1 MQKDKFN
8 GQSSKILNEYALTLK
23 AHAGVVPLRGSKG
36 SDQQPTYQAELF
48 RKKVT
53 DWLEENNEY
62 QNRNALTTSV
72 LPASADGMPRMSITG
87 TAELLERVKKAF
99 EDQITKTEI
108 IRENVSSK
116 RIIKRPDVNSAPADL
131 SPAPD
136 KIRDDPKARSD
147 FFKKRRGL

>member
-1 MQKDKFN
+1 M
-8 GQSSKILNEYALTLK
+8 
-23 AHAGVVPLRGSKG
+23 RGSKG
-36 SDQQPTYQAELF
+36 RDQQPAYQAELF

-62 QNRNALTTSV
+62 KNRNALTTSV

-87 TAELLERVKKAF
+87 TVELLERVKKAF
-99 EDQITKTEI
+99 GDKITGTEI

-116 RIIKRPDVNSAPADL
+116 RVIKRPDVHSAPVDI

-147 FFKKRRGL
+147 YFKKRRGL